1 MQSRM
6 TLKTGL
12 QENESP
18 RSRLEISPYDLLGH
32 FLRHKRLLGAVVLS
46 VMILAAAVTL
56 LMPNRYRAVATIL
69 PSDSN
74 DQMTPLKSL
83 ADLTGMSSVDNGS
96 SELYPVILGSQ
107 TIQTGVLAR
116 EYSFSHDGRSMTVRL
131 PDYFDLDNPDL
142 LRRRLVAITRVAADR
157 KTGVITLTVE
167 TTIPELSQAVA
178 SEYLAQL
185 ESFNLLQ
192 RRSQAR
198 ENAGYLSRQM
208 AATKEELAA
217 AEDNLQQFRQ
227 YNSDWPVSSDAE
239 LVKELSRLQREVEVK
254 TQTYLYLSREYEAAQ
269 LEAQKDVPIVSIL
282 DRPAIP
288 MTKSGPHRTLTVLLA
303 GMAALVTMLFVLT
316 ISYAASGRL
325 PGSHQEGWQSLRQE
339 TATAFPRVTR
349 AASRLH
355 HRFEREP
362 VTTDAP

>member
-18 RSRLEISPYDLLGH
+18 RRRLEISPYDLVGH
-32 FLRHKRLLGAVVLS
+32 FLRRKRLLGAVVLS
-46 VMILAAAVTL
+46 VMVLAAAVTL
-56 LMPNRYRAVATIL
+56 IMPNRYRAVATIL
-69 PSDSN
+69 PSDNTS
-74 DQMTPLKSL
+74 QMTPLKSL
-83 ADLTGMSSVDNGS
+83 ADLTGMPSMDNSS

-107 TIQTGVLAR
+107 AIQTGVLAKT
-116 EYSFSHDGRSMTVRL
+116 YSFAHDGRPMTVSL
-131 PDYFDLDNPDL
+131 PDYFGLDNPDL
-142 LRRRLVAITRVAADR
+142 LRRRLAGISRISAER

-185 ESFNLLQ
+185 ESFNLHQ

-208 AATKEELAA
+208 TATKEELAA

-239 LVKELSRLQREVEVK
+239 LVKELTRLQREVEVK

-303 GMAALVTMLFVLT
+303 GLAALVTMLFVLT
-316 ISYAASGRL
+316 ISYAASGHL
-325 PGSHQEGWQSLRQE
+325 PGSHQEGWRTLQQE
-339 TATAFPRVTR
+339 TASAFPRVAR
-349 AASRLH
+349 VAARLH
-355 HRFEREP
+355 HRFEQEP
-362 VTTDAP
+362 VTIDGR